1 MKGLLKRLGAFIKRY
16 ERHLSTAFF
25 IAGFVGDII
34 AFTLLDVSV
43 VSALFAL
50 YIVLGALAILGSHY
64 LFSNQDAL
72 PRTRG
77 FLSVGLPLFVQYI
90 LGSTLSGALI
100 FYTKSS
106 VLTVSWPFILL
117 LAVVFFGNE
126 LFRNY
131 RDHLA
136 FQTTLFFFGFYIY
149 LIFEFPLLIKQLG
162 LWVFALTSLI
172 AIVTFLTFLFVL
184 YKVGEKRFKE
194 SVKKIALSSVAIVVL
209 VSSAYV
215 TGLIPPIPLALK
227 EGDVFHT
234 VTRISGGYEVMT
246 EAPRPWWEFW
256 NDSVHVSAGES
267 LYAYSAVYA
276 PISFDTTIVHR
287 WEHYDTNKGAWV
299 EKSRLAFSVSG
310 GRVQGYRG
318 YSIRQNPESG
328 RWRVFIET
336 PGGQVLGKL
345 SFTVVRVSV
354 PVPLHAEFR

>member
-1 MKGLLKRLGAFIKRY
+1 MKGLLKRVGAFTKRY

-25 IAGFVGDII
+25 IAGFAGDIV
-34 AFTLLDVSV
+34 AFTFLDVSV
-43 VSALFAL
+43 VSLLFAGYL
-50 YIVLGALAILGSHY
+50 ILGALAILGSHY
-64 LFSNQDAL
+64 LFSNQEAF
-72 PRTRG
+72 PKVRE
-77 FLSVGLPLFVQYI
+77 FFSVGLPLFVQYI
-90 LGSTLSGALI
+90 LGATLSGALI

-106 VLTVSWPFILL
+106 VITVSWPFILL

-149 LIFEFPLLIKQLG
+149 LIFEFPLIIKQLG
-162 LWVFALTSLI
+162 LWVFGLTSAI
-172 AIVTFLTFLFVL
+172 AVITFLAFLLVL

-194 SVKKIALSSVAIVVL
+194 SVKKIALSSIAIVVL

-227 EGDVFHT
+227 EGDIFHK
-234 VTRISGGYEVMT
+234 VTRVSGGYEVMD
-246 EAPRPWWEFW
+246 EPSRPWFEFW
-256 NDSVHVSAGES
+256 NNTVHVAPGES

-276 PISFDTTIVHR
+276 PIAFDTTIVHR
-287 WEHYDTNKGAWV
+287 WEHYDTAKGKWV
-299 EKSRLAFSVSG
+299 EKSRLAFTVSG

-318 YSIRQNPESG
+318 YSIRQSPDAG
-328 RWRVFIET
+328 KWRVFIET

-345 SFTVVRVSV
+345 AFTVERVNAA
-354 PVPLHAEFR
+354 VPLHAEYR

>member
-43 VSALFAL
+43 VSVLFAV
-50 YIVLGALAILGSHY
+50 YIILGALAILGSHY
-64 LFSNQDAL
+64 LFSNQEAL
-72 PRTRG
+72 PNVRV
-77 FLSVGLPLFVQYI
+77 FLTVGLPLFVQYI

-126 LFRNY
+126 LLRNY
-131 RDHLA
+131 REHLA
-136 FQTTLFFFGFYIY
+136 FQSILFFFGFYIY
-149 LIFEFPLLIKQLG
+149 LIFELPLLIKALG
-162 LWVFALTSLI
+162 LWVFALTSGI
-172 AIVTFLTFLFVL
+172 AIVLYLGFLVLL
-184 YKVGEKRFKE
+184 YKVGTERFLS
-194 SVKKIALSSVAIVVL
+194 SVKNIALSSIAIVIL

-227 EGDVFHT
+227 EGDIVHK
-234 VTRISGGYEVMT
+234 VEKVSGGYVLTDE
-246 EAPRPWWEFW
+246 PRRVWWEFW
-256 NDSVHVSAGES
+256 NTDVHVYKGEP

-276 PISFDTTIVHR
+276 PISFETSIVHR
-287 WEHYDTNKGAWV
+287 WEHYDERKGKWI

-310 GRVQGYRG
+310 GRKEGYRG
-318 YSIRQNPESG
+318 YSIRQNPEEG
-328 RWRVFIET
+328 RWRVYIET

-345 SFTVVRVSV
+345 TFTVVAVSV
-354 PVPLHAEFR
+354 PVNLETVYR

>member
-1 MKGLLKRLGAFIKRY
+1 MKGLLKRLGAFTKRY

-25 IAGFVGDII
+25 VAGFVGDII
-34 AFTLLDVSV
+34 AFTLLDVTV
-43 VSALFAL
+43 VSALFAA
-50 YIVLGALAILGSHY
+50 YIILGALAILGSHY
-64 LFSNQDAL
+64 LFSNQEAL
-72 PRTRG
+72 PKARN
-77 FLSVGLPLFVQYI
+77 FLTLGLPLFVQYI

-117 LAVVFFGNE
+117 LATVFFGNE
-126 LFRNY
+126 IFRNY

-149 LIFEFPLLIKQLG
+149 LIFELPLLIKHLG
-162 LWVFALTSLI
+162 LWVFALTSAI
-172 AIVTFLTFLFVL
+172 AIGTFLIFLFTL

-194 SVKKIALSSVAIVVL
+194 SVKKIALSSVGIVVL

-227 EGDVFHT
+227 EGAIFHH
-234 VTRISGGYEVMT
+234 VTKIAGGYEIAD
-246 EAPRPWWEFW
+246 EASRPWWEFW
-256 NDSVHVSAGES
+256 DDTVHVSPGES

-287 WEHYDTNKGAWV
+287 WEYYDTQKEAWV
-299 EKSRLAFSVSG
+299 ERSRLAFMVSG
-310 GRVQGYRG
+310 GRTQGYRG
-318 YSIRQNPESG
+318 YSIRQNPEAG
-328 RWRVFIET
+328 KWRVYIET

-345 SFTVVRVSV
+345 SFDVVRVNA
-354 PVPLHAEFR
+354 PVLLHTEYR